1 MVAVG
6 PCYPECVC
14 ECVLCVWCS
23 TYRAVSL
30 SEFLKACN
38 KSLKSRFAFAYTNV
52 IISPLPVSYHST
64 ASQKQNLIH
73 MGDISSCFRVI
84 IYFFLVFWNHPAIFF
99 YFFSVEARSFVNS
112 YWKSADP
119 ARSEFHGTNCWSC
132 FNISFNFDLYGV
144 FPLEKEE
151 ETN

>member
-1 MVAVG
+1 MK
-6 PCYPECVC
+6 PHYPECVC

-23 TYRAVSL
+23 TYIAVSL
-30 SEFLKACN
+30 PELLKACN
-38 KSLKSRFAFAYTNV
+38 KSLKCRSAFACTNRTV
-52 IISPLPVSYHST
+52 SPLPVSYRST
-64 ASQKQNLIH
+64 ASQNQDLIH
-73 MGDISSCFRVI
+73 VGHTSS
-84 IYFFLVFWNHPAIFF
+84 YFSTNNLLLTCLLKSLHYYFSLV
-99 YFFSVEARSFVNS
+99 FSVEARSFVNS

-132 FNISFNFDLYGV
+132 FNISFNFHLFGV